1 MFIGFDY
8 GTSNCA
14 VAVMEQGSPR
24 LLTLSGSHYQTPLL
38 FMKDVIVCL
47 QLYKFNEVS
56 LRSMHSVLDLLKS
69 EPQFISHFF
78 VGEVIKEP
86 HLNNPS

>member
-24 LLTLSGSHYQTPLL
+24 LLTLGGSRYLPSTLHAPTETPSPACWP
-38 FMKDVIVCL
+38 KGWH
-47 QLYKFNEVS
+47 
-56 LRSMHSVLDLLKS
+56 R
-69 EPQFISHFF
+69 
-78 VGEVIKEP
+78 
-86 HLNNPS
+86 PSRPNTSNCAALWLPVPRRYAARCGKRG

>member
-24 LLTLSGSHYQTPLL
+24 LLTLSGSHYLPSTLHAPTGTPSPASWP
-38 FMKDVIVCL
+38 KAW
-47 QLYKFNEVS
+47 
-56 LRSMHSVLDLLKS
+56 
-69 EPQFISHFF
+69 P
-78 VGEVIKEP
+78 
-86 HLNNPS
+86 PSSRANTSSCAVPW